1 MAMDKELYWKLQ
13 NLEDHPDAIP
23 EARTRLMDLL
33 DQTISEAT
41 TRPKGTI
48 VDMPTY
54 DRQNLRDFLSTAH
67 KSSASRY
74 EAYIKRRKAGGPRE
88 MFPTREYAQEWVKLA
103 AVVKYVDGGW
113 LGGVLD
119 IGSGKNKGL
128 GGQGGGKL
136 ERMVGK
142 MAWQVISEEFGDGDL
157 EKNHVYVYEQLL
169 DQLHLGGKTEDGH
182 TRPGYMRD
190 FDGLAKDQGVPRCWT
205 AAIAQQCIGLLAST
219 RDFFPEAIGFNMAYE
234 SLPYHLLV
242 TTRELR
248 ELKINDYYFAL
259 HVSIDN
265 ADSGHAALAR
275 LAVERYLEGV
285 RERDGEA
292 AMQYMWKRVQAGYTL
307 AEGLPTTP
315 SGPVNFEQ
323 VKREEDGSTRWRAVT
338 SSKVVPAPTP
348 IEDKVAALMIRK
360 SEAAAKM
367 HCPSRMTIKG
377 QTIEQWL
384 EPSTLTSEKAL
395 MFIRALGEKKP
406 WVKAGDAA
414 GSKLIKELE
423 WGGRMFGAF
432 SRAETELMREWV
444 RKMAD
449 EEEEVVT
456 AGAYRDFVGEYKSQA
471 GAQADSAS
479 VFGKS
484 LDELVSTDLSVN
496 PADIVRGWNVKDIA
510 GDDLET
516 LFTRPI
522 PATTT
527 SPRMDNLLPLWFL
540 STSLLEHFP
549 LSPTKFA
556 TPLGMTVL
564 RLLRSQL
571 GFGALHHQQDICAGI
586 DDVKSEHEQGDM
598 VGLWELGEKLHLA
611 RGEGSRPM
619 GDITDLRVQTEP
631 ALEAFCAELM
641 ELRTRPYANESV
653 LLGLTLGFARALH
666 GTGSMSSL
674 LQHEDDRA
682 TLNRIVEEEQE
693 AILDHVRRRR
703 RESIRDDD
711 SWIIGFGKG
720 YERAVR
726 AVQDHA

>member
-1 MAMDKELYWKLQ
+1 
-13 NLEDHPDAIP
+13 
-23 EARTRLMDLL
+23 
-33 DQTISEAT
+33 
-41 TRPKGTI
+41 
-48 VDMPTY
+48 
-54 DRQNLRDFLSTAH
+54 
-67 KSSASRY
+67 
-74 EAYIKRRKAGGPRE
+74 
-88 MFPTREYAQEWVKLA
+88 MFPTREYAKEWVKLA

-119 IGSGKNKGL
+119 VASARAQSL
-128 GGQGGGKL
+128 GGKGDGKL

-142 MAWQVISEEFGDGDL
+142 MAWQVISEEFGDGDI
-157 EKNHVYVYEQLL
+157 EKNHVYVYEKLL
-169 DQLHLGGKTEDGH
+169 DGLSLGGKTEDGH

-315 SGPVNFEQ
+315 SGPVDFEQ
-323 VKREEDGSTRWRAVT
+323 VRSDDDNSVRWKAVT
-338 SSKVVPAPTP
+338 KSTAIAPATP

-367 HCPSRMTIKG
+367 HCPSRLTIKG

-384 EPSTLTSEKAL
+384 EPSTLTPDKSLA
-395 MFIRALGEKKP
+395 FIRALSEKKP
-406 WVKAGDAA
+406 WVKPGDAA

-432 SRAETELMREWV
+432 SRQETEVMRVWV
-444 RKMAD
+444 RSMGRQ
-449 EEEEVVT
+449 EEKVAQIE
-456 AGAYRDFVGEYKSQA
+456 GAYRDFVGILESATVGEDKT
-471 GAQADSAS
+471 AS
-479 VFGKS
+479 VLEQRIDS
-484 LDELVSTDLSVN
+484 VVPTNSAIDHVQMMEAWNIQTTAST
-496 PADIVRGWNVKDIA
+496 P
-510 GDDLET
+510 EE

-522 PATTT
+522 AE
-527 SPRMDNLLPLWFL
+527 MDVFHMTVSQLTPLWFL
-540 STSLLEHFP
+540 STSLLEQFP

-571 GFGALHHQQDICAGI
+571 GFGALHREEDICAGI
-586 DDVKSEHEQGDM
+586 DDVKSEHEEGDM
-598 VGLWELGEKLHLA
+598 VGLWELGEKLYIA
-611 RGEGSRPM
+611 AGEGAKSF
-619 GDITDLRVQTEP
+619 GDIKDVIASEP
-631 ALEAFCAELM
+631 RSQLGSFHAELL
-641 ELRTRPYANESV
+641 ELRTRPYANAAV

-666 GTGSMSSL
+666 GAESVLSCL
-674 LQHEDDRA
+674 KDERDQE
-682 TLNRIVEEEQE
+682 TLKRIVAEQE
-693 AILDHVRRRR
+693 EALLDYVRRRR
-703 RESIRDDD
+703 SEKRQNENEQKK
-711 SWIIGFGKG
+711 WEQGFERGF
-720 YERAVR
+720 ERAVR
-726 AVQDHA
+726 AIGEVN

>member
-1 MAMDKELYWKLQ
+1 MELFDK
-13 NLEDHPDAIP
+13 
-23 EARTRLMDLL
+23 TV
-33 DQTISEAT
+33 SEAT
-41 TRPKGTI
+41 SSPKGTI
-48 VDMPTY
+48 IDLPTY
-54 DRQNLRDFLSTAH
+54 DRTRLRDFLSGAH

-74 EAYIKRRKAGGPRE
+74 ESYIKRRKAGGPRE
-88 MFPTREYAQEWVKLA
+88 MFPTREYAKEWVKLA

-119 IGSGKNKGL
+119 VASARAQSL
-128 GGQGGGKL
+128 GGKGDGRL

-142 MAWQVISEEFGDGDL
+142 MAWQVISEEFGDGDI
-157 EKNHVYVYEQLL
+157 EKNHVYVYEKLL
-169 DQLHLGGKTEDGH
+169 DGLSLGGKTEDGH
-182 TRPGYMRD
+182 TRPGYMQD

-285 RERDGEA
+285 RDRDGEA

-315 SGPVNFEQ
+315 SGPVDFEQ
-323 VKREEDGSTRWRAVT
+323 VRSDDDNSVRWKAVT
-338 SSKVVPAPTP
+338 KSTAVAPPSP

-367 HCPSRMTIKG
+367 HCPSRLTIKG

-384 EPSTLTSEKAL
+384 EPSTLTPEKSLA
-395 MFIRALGEKKP
+395 FIRALSEKKP
-406 WVKAGDAA
+406 WVKQGDAA

-432 SRAETELMREWV
+432 SRQETEIMRLWV
-444 RKMAD
+444 KSMGGRTEK
-449 EEEEVVT
+449 T
-456 AGAYRDFVGEYKSQA
+456 AKTEGAYQEFVGILETVTVGQEKT
-471 GAQADSAS
+471 AS
-479 VFGKS
+479 VM
-484 LDELVSTDLSVN
+484 EQRIENVVPTN
-496 PADIVRGWNVKDIA
+496 PAIDHIKTVEAWNIEPTA
-510 GDDLET
+510 STPEE
-516 LFTRPI
+516 LFARPI
-522 PATTT
+522 SDVPQMTAAQF
-527 SPRMDNLLPLWFL
+527 LPLWFL
-540 STSLLEHFP
+540 STSLLEQFP

-571 GFGALHHQQDICAGI
+571 GFGALHREEDICAGI
-586 DDVKSEHEQGDM
+586 DDVKSEHEEGDM
-598 VGLWELGEKLHLA
+598 VGLWEVGEKVYLSASESGKSFDDIKDLVTTPESQLA
-611 RGEGSRPM
+611 G
-619 GDITDLRVQTEP
+619 
-631 ALEAFCAELM
+631 FHAELL
-641 ELRTRPYANESV
+641 ELRTRPYANAAV

-666 GTGSMSSL
+666 GSESFLSCL
-674 LQHEDDRA
+674 KDERDQE
-682 TLNRIVEEEQE
+682 TLRRIVAEQE
-693 AILDHVRRRR
+693 EALLDYVRRRR
-703 RESIRDDD
+703 SETRQNEQEQKE
-711 SWIIGFGKG
+711 WEQGFERGF
-720 YERAVR
+720 ERAVR
-726 AVQDHA
+726 AIGEVN

>member
-1 MAMDKELYWKLQ
+1 MELF
-13 NLEDHPDAIP
+13 
-23 EARTRLMDLL
+23 
-33 DQTISEAT
+33 DQTVSEAKT
-41 TRPKGTI
+41 SPKGTI
-48 VDMPTY
+48 MDIPAYERET
-54 DRQNLRDFLSTAH
+54 LRDFLSTAH
-67 KSSASRY
+67 KSSATRY
-74 EAYIKRRKAGGPRE
+74 EAYIQRRKAGGPRE

-119 IGSGKNKGL
+119 IGSGKSKSLGSGGL
-128 GGQGGGKL
+128 PGGKL

-142 MAWQVISEEFGDGDL
+142 MAWQVISEEFGDGDI
-157 EKNHVYVYEQLL
+157 EKNHVYVYEKLL
-169 DQLHLGGKTEDGH
+169 DQLHLGAKTEDGH
-182 TRPGYMRD
+182 TRPGFMRD
-190 FDGLAKDQGVPRCWT
+190 FDGLAPDQGVPRCWT

-219 RDFFPEAIGFNMAYE
+219 REFFPEAIGFNMAYE

-285 RERDGEA
+285 KERDGEA

-338 SSKVVPAPTP
+338 PLKTVPPPTP
-348 IEDKVAALMIRK
+348 LEDKVAALMIRK

-384 EPSTLTSEKAL
+384 DPQTLTQEKAL
-395 MFIRALGEKKP
+395 LFIRGLGEKKP
-406 WVKAGDAA
+406 WVKPGDAA

-432 SRAETELMREWV
+432 SRQETELMRQWV
-444 RKMAD
+444 RRMGD
-449 EEEEVVT
+449 EKKEVDQ
-456 AGAYRDFVGEYKSQA
+456 AGAYDTFVGTFAPQSQEEVK
-471 GAQADSAS
+471 

-484 LDELVSTDLSVN
+484 LDDLVSTDRSVD
-496 PADIVRGWNVKDIA
+496 PMDIVRGW
-510 GDDLET
+510 DLES
-516 LFTRPI
+516 TRTDL
-522 PATTT
+522 PALLDRPLPSEVINV
-527 SPRMDNLLPLWFL
+527 SPNASHLTLWFL
-540 STSLLEHFP
+540 STSLLEQFP

-571 GFGALHHQQDICAGI
+571 GFGALHREEDICAGI
-586 DDVKSEHEQGDM
+586 DDVKPEHEQGDM
-598 VGLWELGEKLHLA
+598 LGLWELGEKIHPGLYGA
-611 RGEGSRPM
+611 ETEVMR
-619 GDITDLRVQTEP
+619 DITGLNVDGRPDLEN
-631 ALEAFCAELM
+631 FCAELM
-641 ELRTRPYANESV
+641 ELRTRPYSNQSV

-666 GTGSMSSL
+666 GSGAMASL
-674 LQHEDDRA
+674 LKDEVDRE
-682 TLNRIVEEEQE
+682 TLARIVGEEEE
-693 AILDHVRRRR
+693 AISEHVRRRR
-703 RESIRDDD
+703 RGDGGSDWEGEFI
-711 SWIIGFGKG
+711 KG
-720 YERAVR
+720 YERAVQ
-726 AVQDHA
+726 AVQQCA